1 MFCKKCGANVDE
13 SSKFCLKCGFPINNG
28 ILDSTEE
35 SSDNN
40 LESIEDEYNINQNS
54 ETVNSENSDESFVN
68 NVDDEFTED
77 ESNYDLNS
85 AISSISLSQTNS
97 GNKTKLT
104 IVLTSVSFI
113 ILLLILILTNLNSAE
128 RRMDKALSTKSA
140 YEVNTLYKEAYGNSR
155 KLQKYDEVISKFLDE
170 VINDLNS
177 KVYSNEDLVQNG
189 YTVVNRDLESD
200 WGDLIYSADGF
211 DTIET
216 SLSSKNQVKW
226 EELQNIIVSRQ
237 YYCTGVAYR
246 DANKSPQ
253 DAIDCFKRVVPSD
266 KCYSTID
273 DEIALCVDMYI
284 EQTLVE
290 AQDMMERGDVNGALS
305 KVEIINE
312 YLESNGLSSPET
324 EAKLTEIKSK
334 YAEQYATKAEE
345 CFKNKDAKGAIGNIE
360 VSMELQP
367 DNADYKAK
375 YDTYQQYL
383 PYYFYDNNNVL
394 MKEQDKGFY
403 GRIDFDEA
411 MISNDNQEMSH
422 CLEWYNNNYRDNS
435 YSYDY
440 TYYLAGK
447 YDTVTGTMF
456 VSEFNK
462 SAKGYGKIEVYGD
475 GKLIYTSKTFTAGV
489 LPENISFKVTGV
501 QKLCISFYAVAD
513 ERNSNYFGI
522 SNLTAQKDFPE

>member
-1 MFCKKCGANVDE
+1 MFCKNCGAIVHEN
-13 SSKFCLKCGFPINNG
+13 SKFCLKCGCQISNTIF
-28 ILDSTEE
+28 DSSEE
-35 SSDNN
+35 SSDNDSK
-40 LESIEDEYNINQNS
+40 SIEDDFNNNQNS
-54 ETVNSENSDESFVN
+54 ESDNFENSDESFVN
-68 NVDDEFTED
+68 DVDFDLTDDE
-77 ESNYDLNS
+77 SKYDLNS
-85 AISSISLSQTNS
+85 SVSSKSLSQTNS
-97 GNKTKLT
+97 RNKTKFV
-104 IVLTSVSFI
+104 IVVTSVSLI
-113 ILLLILILTNLNSAE
+113 ILLFISIFTNLNSAE
-128 RRMDKALSTKSA
+128 RQMEKALSTKNA

-155 KLQKYDEVISKFLDE
+155 KLQKYDEVISHFLDE

-200 WGDLIYSADGF
+200 WGDLIYSADGS
-211 DTIET
+211 DTIEQ
-216 SLSSKNQVKW
+216 SLSSNNQVKW
-226 EELQNIIVSRQ
+226 EELQNIICSRC

-246 DANKSPQ
+246 DANNSPQ

-266 KCYSTID
+266 KYYSTIN
-273 DEIALCVDMYI
+273 DEISLCVDMYI
-284 EQTLVE
+284 DQTLAE
-290 AQDMMERGDVNGALS
+290 AQDMMNKGDINGALS

-324 EAKLTEIKSK
+324 EAKVTDIKSK
-334 YAEQYATKAEE
+334 YAEQYAMKAEE
-345 CFKNKDAKGAIGNIE
+345 CFKNKDAKGAIGHIE

-383 PYYFYDNNNVL
+383 PYYFYDENNVL
-394 MKEQDKGFY
+394 MKEKDKGFY
-403 GRIDFDEA
+403 GNIHFDKA

-456 VSEFNK
+456 VSEINK
-462 SAKGYGKIEVYGD
+462 SYKGYGKIEVYGD
-475 GKLIYTSKTFTAGV
+475 GKLIYTSKTFSAGV
-489 LPENISFKVTGV
+489 LPEDISFNVTGV

-513 ERNSNYFGI
+513 ERASNYFGI